1 MLIEGTT
8 TKARGVKTMGS
19 PQFAINVRSAWTS

>member
-8 TKARGVKTMGS
+8 TKARGVKTKSS